1 MIAWNGNVWSNLQ
14 IQNELSSM
22 ANPVTFDP
30 ILFRCQHVSFR
41 SGNLFAVGCDEGNS
55 KDIWYSSRSLGT
67 IENWFP
73 PPSAWSSPQTVV
85 NVSQNM
91 SSSSSV
97 ADINND
103 IHSVW
108 AQSPFLEDD
117 SDPAI
122 YYALWD
128 ATGWSKPAQIMVTNG
143 PPVHLS
149 LTTDNHGRL
158 FLVWADQESGDL
170 LFSWGNS
177 NRADIPLEW
186 TSQIILPSLAKLNGS
201 PEILVDGSGNIV
213 VVYAVTLNENRGIY
227 MVRSDN
233 LGETWSAPLRIID
246 AISYEWDAID
256 RPKLVLTSDGRLHIL
271 FSRYSVSGGIH
282 PMGLYYS
289 QSEDGGAT
297 WSEPLEISD
306 KLVTWHQI
314 LVSKDQILNLLW
326 QENYDQT
333 TINVHR
339 ISNDNGVTWN
349 NPTVVSSTREKSVSI
364 DAGTDPNG
372 QLHLLQLSG
381 GEELMIQ
388 EWVSDG
394 LRWSAQRSDVIFRN
408 AEESIP
414 LEFLVEIAP
423 DGYLGIIS
431 ILETRGA
438 DGILDYRLTGFGRYV
453 DMILPVQPL
462 PSGVVPPAAL
472 SVNLTVVPDVQSTP
486 TFISPLVGVNNPV
499 PVVNKNAVGLVMIIV
514 VLIIMVVVIRPGK
527 SNK

>member
-1 MIAWNGNVWSNLQ
+1 
-14 IQNELSSM
+14 
-22 ANPVTFDP
+22 
-30 ILFRCQHVSFR
+30 
-41 SGNLFAVGCDEGNS
+41 
-55 KDIWYSSRSLGT
+55 
-67 IENWFP
+67 
-73 PPSAWSSPQTVV
+73 
-85 NVSQNM
+85 
-91 SSSSSV
+91 
-97 ADINND
+97 
-103 IHSVW
+103 
-108 AQSPFLEDD
+108 
-117 SDPAI
+117 
-122 YYALWD
+122 
-128 ATGWSKPAQIMVTNG
+128 
-143 PPVHLS
+143 
-149 LTTDNHGRL
+149 
-158 FLVWADQESGDL
+158 
-170 LFSWGNS
+170 
-177 NRADIPLEW
+177 
-186 TSQIILPSLAKLNGS
+186 LAKLNGS

-227 MVRSDN
+227 MVRSEN
-233 LGETWSAPLRIID
+233 LGEAWSAPFQIID
-246 AISYEWDAID
+246 AISYKWDAID
-256 RPKLVLTSDGRLHIL
+256 RPKLALTSDGRLHTL

-306 KLVTWHQI
+306 KPVTWHQI

-462 PSGVVPPAAL
+462 PSSVVPPAAL

-499 PVVNKNAVGLVMIIV
+499 PVVNKNAVGLVMIII
-514 VLIIMVVVIRPGK
+514 VLIILVVVIRPGK